1 MPLLLNIIVNYVTEA
16 DISTSHRL
24 GRPQPHKKRP
34 IVAKFVRRDVRTDL
48 LRNKKKLNA
57 SESHKDVMIG
67 EHLSPGRAKLLQ
79 AVKQDDH
86 TEKVWTIDG
95 KIHCTQRN
103 HPGKKFTINSQDDL
117 FKNLGWDE
125 EKLRKSG
132 LFVNISP

>member
-1 MPLLLNIIVNYVTEA
+1 MGNSIKLNIFT
-16 DISTSHRL
+16 
-24 GRPQPHKKRP
+24 HKKRP

-48 LRNKKKLNA
+48 LRNKKKLNT

-67 EHLSPGRAKLLQ
+67 EHSSPGRAKLLQ

-103 HPGKKFTINSQDDL
+103 HPGKKFTVSSQDDL
-117 FKNLGWDE
+117 FKILGWDE